1 MKTWIGAVAL
11 MWTLASGQA
20 MAADGNQLLL
30 QCQTLIRAMES
41 QGPANYDTGHCM
53 GVVQAV
59 TDMLVLYQD
68 KLPSKFCVPSNV
80 TYGQGVR
87 IVAKYLQEN
96 PKLLN
101 NQDTVLVLAAYSD
114 AYPCKG

>member
-1 MKTWIGAVAL
+1 MKEWIGAVAVVGA
-11 MWTLASGQA
+11 LASGQA

-30 QCQTLIRAMES
+30 QCQSLIRSMET
-41 QGPANYDTGHCM
+41 QAPADYNTGHCM

-59 TDMLVLYQD
+59 TDMLVIYQD
-68 KLPSKFCVPSNV
+68 KLPKNFCVPSSV

-87 IVAKYLQEN
+87 IVVKYLKDN

-114 AYPCKG
+114 AYGCN